1 MQDIYDCTV
10 QYIIENQ
17 NKFYRLAYSY
27 VMEEQAAL
35 DVIQNAICRAL
46 EGCFGLKNPLALRTW
61 FYRILVN
68 EALQYLRRQK
78 REVPLGEEHT
88 EAMTYEEPAFD
99 EDKQAYEAVMQLS
112 EPMKTVIIL
121 HYYEDLT
128 LKQIAEI
135 TDTPLSTV
143 KTRLYS
149 ALKKL
154 KLILKEEEKRIPK
167 MAKKPTNPSKFLK
180 I

>member
-27 VMEEQAAL
+27 VKEEQAAL

-68 EALQYLRRQK
+68 EALRISESK
-78 REVPLGEEHT
+78 S
-88 EAMTYEEPAFD
+88 AKF
-99 EDKQAYEAVMQLS
+99 LS
-112 EPMKTVIIL
+112 
-121 HYYEDLT
+121 
-128 LKQIAEI
+128 AR
-135 TDTPLSTV
+135 S
-143 KTRLYS
+143 
-149 ALKKL
+149 
-154 KLILKEEEKRIPK
+154 IPK
-167 MAKKPTNPSKFLK
+167 P
-180 I
+180 